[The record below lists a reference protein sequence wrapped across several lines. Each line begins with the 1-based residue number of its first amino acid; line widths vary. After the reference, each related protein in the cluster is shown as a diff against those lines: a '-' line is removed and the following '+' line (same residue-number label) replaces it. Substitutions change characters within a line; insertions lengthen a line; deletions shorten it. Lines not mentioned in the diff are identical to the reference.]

1 MGNIYDD
8 PVFFDAYAQM
18 DRSRK
23 GLEGAGEWHQL
34 VRLFPDMEGK
44 HVLDLGC
51 GYGWHSK
58 YAAENGAGAV
68 TAIDQSSRMIGEAG
82 KRNADGRITY
92 RVCALEDYE
101 YPEETFDLVVS
112 NLVLHYAE
120 DLNGIY
126 RKVYRTLKKGGDF
139 LMNIEHPV
147 FTGSVMEEWIRDEE
161 GNALY
166 WPVDDYFYPGRRETV
181 FLGKK
186 VVKQHH
192 TLTQILG
199 GLLKCGFTLTA
210 VEEAYPD
217 PAMLDLPGMK
227 DEMRRPMMLFV
238 KAKK

>member
-44 HVLDLGC
+44 NVLDLGC

-68 TAIDQSSRMIGEAG
+68 TSIDQSSRMIGEAG
-82 KRNADGRITY
+82 KRNADDRITY

-101 YPEETFDLVVS
+101 YPEEVFDLVVS
-112 NLVLHYAE
+112 NLVLHYVE
-120 DLNGIY
+120 DLDAIY
-126 RKVYRTLKKGGDF
+126 GKVYRTLKKGGDF

-147 FTGSVMEEWIRDEE
+147 FTGSGGGVSGPGHAGSAGHERRDAPTHDAFCE
-161 GNALY
+161 GKEIAQNS
-166 WPVDDYFYPGRRETV
+166 
-181 FLGKK
+181 
-186 VVKQHH
+186 
-192 TLTQILG
+192 
-199 GLLKCGFTLTA
+199 
-210 VEEAYPD
+210 
-217 PAMLDLPGMK
+217 
-227 DEMRRPMMLFV
+227 
-238 KAKK
+238 

>member
-8 PVFFDAYAQM
+8 PVFFDTYAQM

-44 HVLDLGC
+44 NVLDLGC
-51 GYGWHSK
+51 GYAGTVICGGKWV
-58 YAAENGAGAV
+58 GAV

-112 NLVLHYAE
+112 NLVLHYVE

-166 WPVDDYFYPGRRETV
+166 WPVDDYFIPAGGRR
-181 FLGKK
+181 FFWGK
-186 VVKQHH
+186 
-192 TLTQILG
+192 
-199 GLLKCGFTLTA
+199 
-210 VEEAYPD
+210 
-217 PAMLDLPGMK
+217 
-227 DEMRRPMMLFV
+227 RW
-238 KAKK
+238 